1 MKQYYFSKLK
11 LAFYSIFLTLY
22 CFESSAQQNVSISD
36 VNSTPDASSVLDISS
51 TNKGLLIPR
60 VALAATNI
68 GAPITLP
75 ATSMLVYNTATAG
88 LSPNNVIPGYYYN
101 AGTPATPNWLR
112 MNAGSTGGTEW
123 KLLGNSGTNASSNF
137 LGTID
142 GVDLVFRTNNTEK
155 MRIMSG
161 GNVGIGTTT
170 PAQKL
175 DVIGNLQFSQA
186 LMPNGQPGT
195 SGQVLISQGAN
206 TAPIWAAGGGP
217 SGITVYT
224 SGSGLYTPPAGTKS
238 IIVQLVGAG
247 GAGGAG
253 NYWYSAAGQN
263 NIVGAGGGAGGYCLG
278 VISNVSGSYAYNVGI
293 GGICTAAASNQVGVA
308 GGSGSSTTF
317 GGLFSANGGA
327 GGISMNGSGNRY
339 QAGGAGG
346 TASGGLVNL
355 VGSQGGAATSGGVTF
370 TVNGFRLGQTGNGG
384 ASFFGSGGQGSTVMG
399 SSVPGANGIAPGS
412 GGSGCGADVNNQGSI
427 NTAVAPYTPFGPGGS
442 GANGLI
448 IIYEFN

>member
-217 SGITVYT
+217 SGITV
-224 SGSGLYTPPAGTKS
+224 
-238 IIVQLVGAG
+238 
-247 GAGGAG
+247 
-253 NYWYSAAGQN
+253 
-263 NIVGAGGGAGGYCLG
+263 
-278 VISNVSGSYAYNVGI
+278 
-293 GGICTAAASNQVGVA
+293 
-308 GGSGSSTTF
+308 
-317 GGLFSANGGA
+317 
-327 GGISMNGSGNRY
+327 
-339 QAGGAGG
+339 
-346 TASGGLVNL
+346 
-355 VGSQGGAATSGGVTF
+355 
-370 TVNGFRLGQTGNGG
+370 
-384 ASFFGSGGQGSTVMG
+384 
-399 SSVPGANGIAPGS
+399 
-412 GGSGCGADVNNQGSI
+412 
-427 NTAVAPYTPFGPGGS
+427 
-442 GANGLI
+442 
-448 IIYEFN
+448 